1 MMKPTCA
8 SAPHGREACFDSSM
22 PEIVPMPE
30 PSRSSRRTASVA
42 PHSRRVSHLGTF
54 SLLLAGFGLVISG
67 LIACSSP
74 AGKEEASQGAEM
86 EGIATAAGVENP
98 GVEVPPAS
106 RAVKRLTIDMLA
118 ASIPVVAGRDAQG
131 RPITWT
137 LRIGNRQV
145 DALDA
150 LSTTLGKPDFIEV
163 TEENTEPS
171 ALYLKFMGDM
181 AVNVCTKILDADEGR
196 TNPEERVLV
205 RFASLDETGRSA
217 TIDENLRYLELRFL
231 GRRVAPDD
239 EEAIAHLRDV
249 FETASRSSPREGWL
263 AVCVALLSAPEFH
276 LY

>member
-1 MMKPTCA
+1 MMKPACVFV
-8 SAPHGREACFDSSM
+8 SHGWGTHFDPSTV
-22 PEIVPMPE
+22 ETVATRKL
-30 PSRSSRRTASVA
+30 SRSF
-42 PHSRRVSHLGTF
+42 RRVVRVVPRAPRPARSRVPRI
-54 SLLLAGFGLVISG
+54 LLAIVVVLMSG

-86 EGIATAAGVENP
+86 EGVATAADVENP
-98 GVEVPPAS
+98 GVAVPPAS

-118 ASIPVVAGRDAQG
+118 ASIPVVAGRDAEG
-131 RPITWT
+131 RPIRWT

-163 TEENTEPS
+163 TEENTDPS

-181 AVNVCTKILDADEGR
+181 AVNVCTKILDADESR

-217 TIDENLRYLELRFL
+217 TIDENLRYLKLRFL
-231 GRRVAPDD
+231 GERVAPDD

-249 FETASRSSPREGWL
+249 FETASRSSSREGWL